1 MRALRLAVPVETWQ
15 KPRATKEAAVPTA
28 ATPDKPIYLLTLGC
42 SKNRVDSEIMLGTLV
57 SRGYKLV
64 EKPEQAEVIVV
75 NTCAFIGEAKQE
87 SVNAIL
93 EMGEHKKA
101 GSCHTLI
108 VTGCLTQ
115 RYAQELNQELPEVDH
130 FLGTGAYAQVGDILA
145 AEAAPRSVIPDPEY
159 IHSASTPRINSLPGY
174 KAFLKISE
182 GCDNKCAFC
191 IIPKLR
197 GAQRSRPI
205 ADIVKEAQLL
215 ASQGAVELNLIAQD
229 LTAFGYDQP
238 GRPKLH
244 ELLKALCDEVDVRW
258 IRLHYA
264 YPRDFPDALIEVMAG
279 EKKIAKYLD
288 MPIQHASDKL
298 LRSMRRGRDLKF
310 IRGLLGKLRAR
321 IPGLVMRTTFIVG
334 LPGETED
341 DFSLLKDFVKEQRF
355 ERVGVFE
362 YSKEEDTLAGTME
375 GQIDPRTKARRRR
388 ELMAIQRRIN
398 RDQNKA
404 LIGKRVQVLVEG
416 ASPETEHLLVGRC
429 EGQAPDVDGITY
441 INDGLAYP
449 GEIVTLEVTQ
459 AADYDLVGHIVG
471 RDALQKPKARA
482 VKLPVVA
489 QGWSAPQGS

>member
-1 MRALRLAVPVETWQ
+1 MA
-15 KPRATKEAAVPTA
+15 EAARFPEGRPVTTA
-28 ATPDKPIYLLTLGC
+28 TQADKPIYLLTLGC
-42 SKNRVDSEIMLGTLV
+42 SKNRVDSEIMLGSLV
-57 SRGYKLV
+57 ERGYRLV
-64 EKPEQAEVIVV
+64 DEPAQAEVILV

-93 EMGEHKKA
+93 EMGEHKKT
-101 GSCHTLI
+101 GKCDTLI

-145 AEAAPRSVIPDPEY
+145 AEAAPRQVIPDPEY
-159 IHSASTPRINSLPGY
+159 IHSAETPRINSLPGY
-174 KAFLKISE
+174 KAYLKISE

-197 GAQRSRPI
+197 GGQRSRPI
-205 ADIVKEAQLL
+205 EDIVKEAQHL
-215 ASQGAVELNLIAQD
+215 ASLGAVELNLIAQD
-229 LTAFGYDQP
+229 LTAYGYDQP

-244 ELLKALCDEVDVRW
+244 ELLKALCDQVDVRW

-264 YPRDFPDALIEVMAG
+264 YPRDFPDALIDVMAN
-279 EKKIAKYLD
+279 EPKIAKYLD

-298 LRSMRRGRDLKF
+298 LRSMRRGRDVKFLKT
-310 IRGLLGKLRAR
+310 LLGKLRAR

-334 LPGETED
+334 LPGETEA
-341 DFSLLKDFVKEQRF
+341 DFEELKAFVKEQRF

-375 GQIDPRTKARRRR
+375 GQIDPKVKSKRRR

-398 RDQNKA
+398 REQNKQ

-416 ASPETEHLLVGRC
+416 ASEETEHLLVGRC
-429 EGQAPDVDGITY
+429 EGQAPEVDGITY
-441 INDGLAYP
+441 INDGMAYP
-449 GEIVTLEVTQ
+449 GEIVTLEITQ
-459 AADYDLVGHIVG
+459 TADHDLVGRIVD
-471 RDALQKPKARA
+471 REAPKKSKAKAPRSYS
-482 VKLPVVA
+482 VKLPILN
-489 QGWSAPQGS
+489 APEGS

>member
-1 MRALRLAVPVETWQ
+1 MPS
-15 KPRATKEAAVPTA
+15 TA
-28 ATPDKPIYLLTLGC
+28 PQSDKPIYLLTLGC

-57 SRGYKLV
+57 ERGYALV
-64 EKPEQAEVIVV
+64 DQPKDAEVILV

-93 EMGEHKKA
+93 EMAEYKQAEKGK
-101 GSCHTLI
+101 CHTLI

-115 RYAQELNQELPEVDH
+115 RYAEELNGELPEVDH

-159 IHSASTPRINSLPGY
+159 IHSAQTPRINSLPGY

-197 GAQRSRPI
+197 GGQRSRPI

-229 LTAFGYDQP
+229 LTAYGYDQP

-244 ELLKALCDEVDVRW
+244 ELLQTLCREVDVRW

-264 YPRDFPDALIEVMAG
+264 YPRDFPDALIDVIANEP
-279 EKKIAKYLD
+279 KIAKYID

-298 LRSMRRGRDLKF
+298 LRSMKRGRDSRFLK
-310 IRGLLGKLRAR
+310 LLLSKLRAR
-321 IPGLVMRTTFIVG
+321 IPNLVMRTSFIVG
-334 LPGETED
+334 LPGETEE
-341 DFSLLKDFVKEQRF
+341 DFQQLMQFVKDQRF

-362 YSKEEDTLAGTME
+362 YSQEEGTAAGEME
-375 GQIDPRTKARRRR
+375 NQLDPKVKAKRRR
-388 ELMAIQRRIN
+388 ELMALQRKIN
-398 RDQNKA
+398 REQNKA
-404 LIGKRVQVLVEG
+404 MIGKRVQVLVEG
-416 ASPETEHLLVGRC
+416 SSPETEHLLVGRY

-449 GEIVTLEVTQ
+449 GEIVTVEVTQ
-459 AADYDLVGHIVG
+459 AADYDLVGHIVS
-471 RDALQKPKARA
+471 RDAPSKLKPKAQSF
-482 VKLPVVA
+482 KLPVA

>member
-1 MRALRLAVPVETWQ
+1 M
-15 KPRATKEAAVPTA
+15 
-28 ATPDKPIYLLTLGC
+28 LTLGC

-57 SRGYKLV
+57 ERGYALV
-64 EKPEQAEVIVV
+64 DDPKDAQTILV

-93 EMGEHKKA
+93 EMAEHKKS
-101 GSCHTLI
+101 GKCDTLI

-115 RYAQELNQELPEVDH
+115 RYAEELNGELPEVDH

-145 AEAAPRSVIPDPEY
+145 AELAPRAVIPDPEY

-197 GAQRSRPI
+197 GGQRSRPI
-205 ADIVKEAQLL
+205 ADIVKEAQHL
-215 ASQGAVELNLIAQD
+215 ASLGAVELNLIAQD
-229 LTAFGYDQP
+229 LTAYGYDQP

-244 ELLKALCDEVDVRW
+244 ELLKTLCDEVDVRW

-264 YPRDFPDALIEVMAG
+264 YPRDFPDALIDVIANEP
-279 EKKIAKYLD
+279 KIAKYID

-298 LRSMRRGRDLKF
+298 LRSMKRGRDSRFLK
-310 IRGLLGKLRAR
+310 LLLSKLRAR
-321 IPGLVMRTTFIVG
+321 IPNLVMRTSFIVG
-334 LPGETED
+334 MPGETEE
-341 DFSLLKDFVKEQRF
+341 DFQQLMQFVKEQRF

-362 YSKEEDTLAGTME
+362 YSQEEGTAAGEME
-375 GQIDPRTKARRRR
+375 GQLDARIKSKRRR
-388 ELMAIQRRIN
+388 ELMALQRKIN
-398 RDQNKA
+398 REQNKA
-404 LIGKRVQVLVEG
+404 MIGRRIPVLVEG
-416 ASPETEHLLVGRC
+416 SSPETEHLLVGRY

-441 INDGLAYP
+441 INDGMGYP
-449 GEIVTLEVTQ
+449 GEIVTVEVTQ
-459 AADYDLVGHIVG
+459 TADYDLVGKIVERG
-471 RDALQKPKARA
+471 EPVKHKARS
-482 VKLPVVA
+482 VKLPLVT